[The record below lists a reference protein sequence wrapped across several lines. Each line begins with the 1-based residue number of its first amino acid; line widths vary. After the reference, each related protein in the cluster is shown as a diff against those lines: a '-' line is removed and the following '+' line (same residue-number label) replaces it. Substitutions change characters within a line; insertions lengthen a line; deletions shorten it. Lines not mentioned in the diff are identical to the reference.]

1 MALDAF
7 KNLAFSTVATAP
19 SPAASGTSLDVAAG
33 TGTRFPAVPFNA
45 TVWPANTMPDPTTAE
60 IVRVT
65 LISTDTLTITRT
77 QEGTSARTIIAG
89 DQIAATVTAL
99 TLDTLSAE
107 IATVSALVTTVSA
120 VVTIA
125 SALATTADAHA
136 NTVSAAVTVASALAT
151 TADTHANTVSAA
163 VTVASALATTADTH
177 ANTVSA
183 QLVSV
188 SAVFTT
194 NIAALSSQVA
204 SADTALSVRINLLGG
219 IVSVTS
225 VELGVVSAL
234 ITTLSAATTSA
245 DNTVSATAA
254 TAHNVVSAQLVS
266 VSAALTSAI
275 QVASAAANT
284 VSAQLVSVSAAITT
298 AIQVAS
304 AAATSADG
312 HANTVS
318 VAVVGRAPWISAV
331 YAIVANS
338 QTINTSAIAGVS
350 ALTFA
355 LAANSLWQFEG
366 IVYVSVSAVAGG
378 LRFGTSVSGG
388 LAAGPRFMWA
398 ETYAGSGVNP
408 QAAAGQL
415 GGFGLIGQSGLT
427 TILSA
432 TSVASAGLAFPILFN
447 GTVLASASGNVQIAA
462 GTIASSAASPAIVL
476 AGSYIKAFRLS

>member
-7 KNLAFSTVATAP
+7 KNLSFTTVATAP

-65 LISTDTLTITRT
+65 GIATDTLTITRT
-77 QEGTSARTIIAG
+77 QEGTSARTIVAG

-120 VVTIA
+120 LVTIA

-275 QVASAAANT
+275 QVASAAA
-284 VSAQLVSVSAAITT
+284 
-298 AIQVAS
+298 
-304 AAATSADG
+304 TSADG

-350 ALTFA
+350 ALTFT

-462 GTIASSAASPAIVL
+462 GTIASSAASPAVVL

>member
-7 KNLAFSTVATAP
+7 KNLSFTTVATAP
-19 SPAASGTSLDVAAG
+19 APAASGTSLDVAAG

-65 LISTDTLTITRT
+65 GISTDTLTITRT
-77 QEGTSARTIIAG
+77 QEGTSARTIVAG

-120 VVTIA
+120 LVTIA
-125 SALATTADAHA
+125 SALATTAETHA
-136 NTVSAAVTVASALAT
+136 GTASAAAT
-151 TADTHANTVSAA
+151 TADAHANTVSAA

-415 GGFGLIGQSGLT
+415 AGFGLIGQSGLT